1 MVMKKNGIGG
11 GAACSRRIFVKGF
24 GAFATVQLFGCAS
37 SDCAGKRP
45 LVRFGI
51 ATDCHYADIPYA
63 KRPYPVGDAF
73 YRESEGKLS
82 ECVAVMNRERP
93 DFLIELGDFKDL
105 GPDKASTMAYLDK
118 IEGVFSGFSGDR
130 YHVLGNH
137 DFDALD
143 KAEFLSHVS
152 NAGQPRTLANY
163 SFVRGG
169 VKFVVLDAC
178 FNSAMEDYR
187 PGNWDWRD
195 ANVPPWQLEW
205 LERELSSA
213 EGNAVVFCHQ
223 CLDPEADANHV
234 VRNAAAVRAV
244 IERSGKVRVV
254 FTGHQ
259 HSGRIGEVN
268 GITYYS
274 LRATVLDSG
283 PEENGYALVEVHPSG
298 GISVTGYR
306 KAASARI

>member
-1 MVMKKNGIGG
+1 MKKKDSGNNTT
-11 GAACSRRIFVKGF
+11 CSRRIFVKGF

-37 SDCAGKRP
+37 SNCAGNSP

-51 ATDCHYADIPYA
+51 VTDCHYADIPYA

-73 YRESEGKLS
+73 YRESEGKLA

-105 GPDKASTMAYLDK
+105 GPDKAATVAYLDR
-118 IEGVFSGFSGDR
+118 IEGVFSGFRGDR

-152 NAGQPRTLANY
+152 NAGQPRALANY

-178 FNSAMEDYR
+178 FNTAMEDYR
-187 PGNWDWRD
+187 PGNWVWND

-205 LERELSSA
+205 LERELAAA

-244 IERSGKVRVV
+244 IERSGKVRAV

-283 PEENGYALVEVHPSG
+283 PEENGYALVEVYPSG
-298 GISVTGYR
+298 AISVTGYR
-306 KAASARI
+306 KAASAKI

>member
-1 MVMKKNGIGG
+1 MKKKDSSNNTT
-11 GAACSRRIFVKGF
+11 CSRRIFIKGF

-37 SDCAGKRP
+37 SNCAGNSPR
-45 LVRFGI
+45 VRFGI
-51 ATDCHYADIPYA
+51 VTDCHYADIPYA

-73 YRESEGKLS
+73 YRESEGKLA

-93 DFLIELGDFKDL
+93 DFLIELGDFKDH
-105 GPDKASTMAYLDK
+105 GPDKAATVAYLDR
-118 IEGVFSGFSGDR
+118 IEGVFSGFRGDR

-152 NAGQPRTLANY
+152 NAGQPRALANY

-178 FNSAMEDYR
+178 FNAAMEVW
-187 PGNWDWRD
+187 ND
-195 ANVPPWQLEW
+195 ANVPLWQLEW
-205 LERELSSA
+205 LERELAAA

-244 IERSGKVRVV
+244 IERSGKVRAV

-259 HSGRIGEVN
+259 HSGRIGKAN

-283 PEENGYALVEVHPSG
+283 PEENGYALVEVYPSG
-298 GISVTGYR
+298 AISVTGYR
-306 KAASARI
+306 KAASAKI